1 MNKVVIIGQN
11 GILSN
16 KRDENVD
23 KAIKEYCEEY
33 NITREEFNKKD
44 LSIYQIEFKGNVK
57 VKLIEIK

>member
-1 MNKVVIIGQN
+1 MNRVVIIGEN
-11 GILSN
+11 GTLSN

-23 KAIKEYCEEY
+23 IAIKEYCEKH

-57 VKLIEIK
+57 VKSI